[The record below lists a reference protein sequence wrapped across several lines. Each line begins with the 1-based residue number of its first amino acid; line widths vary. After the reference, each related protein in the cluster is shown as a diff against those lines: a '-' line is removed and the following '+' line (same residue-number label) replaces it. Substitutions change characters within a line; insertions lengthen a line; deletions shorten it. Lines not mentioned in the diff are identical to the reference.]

1 MHSRQ
6 IASFSKLIIQLIFC
20 IILSIILSFSVI
32 ATAPEPEKLITLHFR
47 DTPLQIILQAI
58 ADNQQ
63 LNILIADDIK
73 GNYSL
78 KLEQVSWQ
86 NAVNALAELANIKI
100 IISHNIMLV
109 FSNNRFNARHQQVQE
124 TEKQSLKTLHY
135 QLTYA
140 SADNL
145 VEQIRNKHAQLLTEK
160 GQLIVDNITNSLI
173 IYEKDE
179 SINLFKK
186 LLPILDKPIQQI
198 QLTAHIVNMNN
209 NNVRQLGVNW
219 STRNAT
225 NANKW
230 RLNEFNVSLPIA
242 NPTVTTSFQLAK
254 LNSHFI
260 DLELSALEA
269 ENNVEIIASPRL
281 LTLDKQTASIKQ
293 GMEIPY
299 ESAKTDST
307 AATIEFKDAVLS
319 LEVTPH
325 ILPGNKV
332 ELWLL
337 ITQNSPGRS
346 FTRQNSSEILA
357 IDTQEIK
364 TKVIVEHNQ
373 TLILGGIFQH
383 STNQSTEHV
392 PFLGRLPLLGQL
404 FSRTSKRLEKRQL
417 LIFIT
422 PEIIQS

>member
-6 IASFSKLIIQLIFC
+6 IASFSKLIYQVVFC
-20 IILSIILSFSVI
+20 SILSVSLFIPVM
-32 ATAPEPEKLITLHFR
+32 ATTSKTEKLITLHFQ
-47 DTPLQIILQAI
+47 DTPLQTILQAI

-63 LNILIADDIK
+63 LNILISDDIK

-78 KLEQVSWQ
+78 RLEQVSWQ

-100 IISHNIMLV
+100 IISHDIMLI
-109 FSNNRFNARHQQVQE
+109 FSNNGFNARRQQAQE
-124 TEKQSLKTLHY
+124 TERQSLKTFHY
-135 QLTYA
+135 QLNYV

-145 VEQIRNKHAQLLTEK
+145 VEQIRNKHAQLMTEQ

-179 SINLFKK
+179 SINLFKQ
-186 LLPILDKPIQQI
+186 LLPMLDRPLKQI

-209 NNVRQLGVNW
+209 DNVRQLGVKW
-219 STRNAT
+219 STSNPSKT
-225 NANKW
+225 NKW
-230 RLNEFNVSLPIA
+230 RLNEFNVSLPLA

-254 LNSHFI
+254 LNSQFI

-293 GMEIPY
+293 GIEIPY

-325 ILPGNKV
+325 ILPGNRV
-332 ELWLL
+332 ELWLI

-346 FTRQNSSEILA
+346 FTRQNNSEILA

-364 TKVIVEHNQ
+364 TKVIVEHKQ
-373 TLILGGIFQH
+373 TLVLGGIFQH
-383 STNQSTEHV
+383 STNQSTEYV
-392 PFLGRLPLLGQL
+392 PFLGRLPLLGHL